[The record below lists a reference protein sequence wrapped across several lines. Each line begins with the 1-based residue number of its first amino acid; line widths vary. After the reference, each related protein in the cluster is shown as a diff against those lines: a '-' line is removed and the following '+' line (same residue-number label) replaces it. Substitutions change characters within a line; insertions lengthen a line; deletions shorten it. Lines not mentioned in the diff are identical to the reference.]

1 LPMSTIIDLSLP
13 LVSFG
18 WEPLPVK
25 IFRYDHSEDSRE
37 VGRKKEYCHI
47 EKMANL
53 DKVPTK
59 PFGFKVPCFPAKI
72 SKAGAGWCRAV
83 AILEQ

>member
-1 LPMSTIIDLSLP
+1 MPMSTIIDLSLP

-18 WEPLPVK
+18 CEPLPVK
-25 IFRYDHSEDSRE
+25 IFRYDHSEGSRD

-47 EKMANL
+47 EKMANR
-53 DKVPTK
+53 DKVSK
-59 PFGFKVPCFPAKI
+59 PHGLKVARFPVKI

>member
-1 LPMSTIIDLSLP
+1 LPISTIIDLSLP

-18 WEPLPVK
+18 CESLPVK
-25 IFRYDHSEDSRE
+25 IFRDHSEGSRD

-53 DKVPTK
+53 DKVPK
-59 PFGFKVPCFPAKI
+59 PFGFKVACFPVKI